1 VRDLSA
7 ELEKL
12 LEHVV
17 GVEDGRTTKAVQL
30 SRSIMEIF
38 NTLVDQGKFPIQD
51 TPAQLR
57 SAQDVLTM
65 VSLILERLREEHTSD
80 ADSRA

>member
-17 GVEDGRTTKAVQL
+17 GVEDGRTTKVVQL

-51 TPAQLR
+51 TPAQPR

-65 VSLILERLREEHTSD
+65 VSLILERLREEHASD